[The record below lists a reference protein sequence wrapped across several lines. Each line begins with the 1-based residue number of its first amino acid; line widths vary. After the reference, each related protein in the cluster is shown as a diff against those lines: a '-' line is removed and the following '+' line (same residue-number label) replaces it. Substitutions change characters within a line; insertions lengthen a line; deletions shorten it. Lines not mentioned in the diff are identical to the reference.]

1 MAKLGIPTLGWLTSI
16 LLTLVT
22 LFIFGNLQNHGPDSA
37 LKQFHLAASEHN
49 RIDAS
54 GLVTPN
60 FDSAPTQE
68 LWIYITGLM
77 ANRRT
82 VYEIT
87 HVTRQA
93 NAAAIVVRYRLPKGA
108 NRALIW
114 KLIRT
119 DGNWRVDTR
128 ETALAA
134 RYLLGRQIP

>member
-60 FDSAPTQE
+60 FDSAPTQ
-68 LWIYITGLM
+68 
-77 ANRRT
+77 
-82 VYEIT
+82 
-87 HVTRQA
+87 
-93 NAAAIVVRYRLPKGA
+93 
-108 NRALIW
+108 
-114 KLIRT
+114 
-119 DGNWRVDTR
+119 
-128 ETALAA
+128 
-134 RYLLGRQIP
+134 